1 MAKIDNLILKYRV
14 AKRSADGLNRID
26 PTSNGKYLDWLFKMK
41 FVKRKDKNGTEKY
54 YVSGAFPA
62 SVHADVNRILIWM
75 EKNGN
80 NPKFKTEYK
89 DINFFKSVESLVK
102 TMAPLC
108 VPSKKE
114 IKDQVTKV
122 LENDKWLL
130 VVPKTFEASKLY
142 GMGTRW
148 CTTQKTYFNQYNR
161 NGFLFY
167 LIDKTHDRKF
177 GIPVNSNGNATRL
190 NKSNLEFYNNEDAPL
205 RFNAL
210 TNVYGKALDP
220 IWDAMSNHFREVA
233 LLKVRKRV
241 LEQAVNSI
249 KSVKTSFARDKVY
262 ENDEVEKMMSEL
274 LNTLTKDIKV

>member
-41 FVKRKDKNGTEKY
+41 FVKKTDKDGNEKF
-54 YVSGAFPA
+54 YVSGSFPA
-62 SVHADVNRILIWM
+62 SLHSEVNKILVWM

-89 DINFFKSVESLVK
+89 DINFFKTPKSLID
-102 TMAPLC
+102 TMGPLC

-130 VVPKTFEASKLY
+130 IVPKTFEASQLY

-177 GIPVNSNGNATRL
+177 GIPINFNGNSTRL
-190 NKSNLEFYNNEDAPL
+190 NKTNLEFYNNEDSSL

-210 TNVYGKALDP
+210 ANVYGKALDP
-220 IWDAMSNHFREVA
+220 IWEAMDKHFRDIT

-241 LEQAVNSI
+241 LEQAVNTL
-249 KSVKTSFARDKVY
+249 KSVKTSFTRDKVY
-262 ENDEVEKMMSEL
+262 ENEEVNKMMTEL
-274 LNTLTKDIKV
+274 LNTITSDIK